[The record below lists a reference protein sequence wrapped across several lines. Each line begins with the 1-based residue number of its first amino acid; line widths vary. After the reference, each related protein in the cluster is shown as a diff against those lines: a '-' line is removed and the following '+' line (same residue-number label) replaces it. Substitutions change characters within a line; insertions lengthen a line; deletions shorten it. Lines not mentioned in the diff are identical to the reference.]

1 MQRRVIERVL
11 PSRDIVIAV
20 AYLVSDDV
28 TTTGVE
34 VFLDTAIDTA
44 GIEGIA
50 DTDTADR
57 RLETVIQ
64 VSLFVFD
71 KQQSNADW

>member
-1 MQRRVIERVL
+1 MQRQVIERVL

-34 VFLDTAIDTA
+34 VFLDTAIDTT